1 MLRANIAMMMSMM
14 SLPVFGSAT
23 YADFDGDGYTDVAIF
38 RNGDWWIAPSSG
50 NCSAAG
56 LSSVPGHSGCYKQW
70 GLPGDKPL
78 VGDFSGDGKADLA
91 VYRPSNK
98 CWYINYT
105 NGSSPFTGCFGGSIH
120 NRPAVTEYVKT
131 GYDDGRSDI
140 VWYDPDSHTTYL
152 RSSISGSVQSLSGGI
167 PWDAIWEGGV
177 QAVYP
182 VLPTKLVSFT
192 EPDRLTKRLSNGIQL
207 FSWQVNHSTSTPSI
221 YTMQEDIYVSIGF
234 RENRPLSI
242 LNQYGY
248 KLFLFFNRANGIW
261 RMYDQNRILLVSI
274 QWGLN
279 GDIPLTGDFDGD
291 GVRDIGVYRYND
303 PQSGFATFYVLTSS
317 GLPPPT
323 PGPGQLNWQSW
334 YGGYRIQWG
343 LNGDIPIGSDVNQS

>member
-1 MLRANIAMMMSMM
+1 MLRANIAIAMLTV

-23 YADFDGDGYTDVAIF
+23 YADFDGDGYTDIAVF

-56 LSSVPGHSGCYKQW
+56 LSSVSGHPGCYKQW

-91 VYRPSNK
+91 VYRPSNR

-105 NGSSPFTGCFGGSIH
+105 NGSPSFTGCFGGSTH
-120 NRPAVTEYVKT
+120 NRPAVTEYVDA
-131 GYDDGRSDI
+131 GYDDGRSDL

-152 RSSISGSVQSLSGGI
+152 RASNLGKVVSKQSGGI
-167 PWDAIWEGGV
+167 PWDTIWEGGV

-182 VLPTKLVSFT
+182 VLPTKLPSPT
-192 EPDRLTKRLSNGIQL
+192 GPDRLTKRLSNGVQL
-207 FSWQVNHSTSTPSI
+207 FSWQDNHSTPTPSS
-221 YTMQEDIYVSIGF
+221 YTMQEGIYVSIGF
-234 RENRPLSI
+234 RENSPVSI
-242 LNQYGY
+242 LNQYGN
-248 KLFLFFNRANGIW
+248 LFVFFDRASGKWSIY
-261 RMYDQNRILLVSI
+261 RGSVLVTSI

-303 PQSGFATFYVLTSS
+303 PQSGFATFYVRTSS
-317 GLPPPT
+317 SIKPPK
-323 PGPGQLNWQSW
+323 PGPGLSDWQSW
-334 YGGYRIQWG
+334 SGGYRIQWG